1 MDFTHGNYCG
11 WTWSN
16 GEYQPSV
23 CGDKPSVDAF
33 DSTCKEHDCCLY
45 KAGDDYSE
53 QSHCNDAFFSQ
64 NFGHGKIR
72 SAAAIAVSSFQQPFR
87 KVTDMFR
94 YTWNPRMKAK
104 EFARSGHLDRWDLDA
119 KGPFNMQYTGNAWE
133 YEDIKGG
140 VRCGME
146 SRYDRPSN
154 QKRKRGIPSAMS
166 GERSVKRK
174 FNKSFDAAGSQRALF
189 KDPIEQRRRG
199 YAQLPREWRV
209 AHANYLTRRYRR
221 IRLASRR
228 SRMYKARTLTGM
240 FRSGRA
246 ANRIKRWWRYQRNR
260 WRHFPKG
267 ALVHANKDR
276 IQRHSLRRRHAKF
289 QGKYRRQYLVPYKW

>member
-94 YTWNPRMKAK
+94 YTSNPRMKAK

-119 KGPFNMQYTGNAWE
+119 KGPFNMQYTGNVWE

-154 QKRKRGIPSAMS
+154 QKRKRVGMT

-174 FNKSFDAAGSQRALF
+174 TVIKDLGKSKAQRTLF
-189 KDPIEQRRRG
+189 RDPVVQRRRAF
-199 YAQLPREWRV
+199 AQLPREWRV
-209 AHANYLTRRYRR
+209 AHANYQRAKWRLRRGRQRR
-221 IRLASRR
+221 ARIQ
-228 SRMYKARTLTGM
+228 KARTLKGM
-240 FRSGRA
+240 FARGRA
-246 ANRIKRWWRYQRNR
+246 SNRIKRWWRYQKRR
-260 WRHFPKG
+260 WRHYPKD
-267 ALVHANKDR
+267 ALVHANWDR
-276 IQRHSLRRRHAKF
+276 LDRYNNRRRVYKRL
-289 QGKYRRQYLVPYKW
+289 GRYRRPYLRSYKW